1 MEYVW
6 LFLLL
11 LKGAFGFTYF
21 PQMSNTIAVN
31 EAVGELQVAGYLSP
45 IVQMCLNVNYD
56 VRSVVPRLSVLFLTE
71 KECPTCKYGFYN
83 NTEYFVTTDII
94 EYNKLLLAEA
104 NTNPCPTGYVSISKE
119 ACNKTYVESLG
130 FSETLV
136 SGHQPGTF
144 NVAASDQPNGC
155 YYTKTSGA
163 ERIKFN
169 TPPGTCSGGGHTTK
183 DACEGDGTC
192 NDADK
197 TTEDT
202 CSGNVCTVG
211 GTPNS
216 ICIWT
221 AYTFT
226 PGTGGPNTNSQ
237 PLCFA
242 SSIKTGTR
250 KESVSARP
258 TSSLMQPATYLM
270 PRNLVFNNRS
280 YLDDTI
286 YYVGFCDNC
295 ETYVANVS
303 IVSCPCYNNLLIP
316 NPGDCNDMCPSQIGY
331 QGPTGKHHS
340 DYSYLQQTECKKC
353 NSPGDYP
360 DCNGK
365 CPHETTT
372 LKTAGSC
379 NDASKTTKTDCD
391 GNVCTVNSL
400 SNQQCVWTEALYENT
415 TFVMPDCNNLC
426 EKTSCTSAMIALNT
440 GTCKNQNAGFVILD
454 SRYQNET
461 ESCVATDPKTTDSM
475 CQNDCNGLCWWEDG
489 WTRIDCQIRY
499 HMGYMREDPL
509 FHSNDV
515 YETPTLTYSESW
527 CPVGQF
533 LSFQKNYIN
542 WEEINYKCEQCNRDT
557 FLMHFNTPDSTSG
570 QEHGACCQNMHHKMC
585 GFMMDYYKF
594 SCEED
599 KLKRGA
605 ERCSNNLY
613 EFGYL
618 STVQKWTLNTE
629 IVEEIH
635 LRVGYT
641 YILAR
646 VNNPGNLFSNPLR
659 IIKESDC
666 IGCTREDLTIN
677 GLTVNVFG
685 SWTNLPT
692 SSVQNILGGNGD
704 NDALV
709 NKPIYWRPNAAGTY
723 YGISTTSRYLMVK
736 ITVTIH

>member
-1 MEYVW
+1 MEYVF

-11 LKGAFGFTYF
+11 LKGALGFTYF
-21 PQMSNTIAVN
+21 PQLSNLIAIN
-31 EAVGELQVAGYLSP
+31 EAVGQLQVAGYLSP
-45 IVQMCLNVNYD
+45 VVQMCLNVNYD
-56 VRSVVPRLSVLFLTE
+56 IRSVAQRMSVLFLTE
-71 KECPTCKYGFYN
+71 DECPTCKLGYYN
-83 NTEYFVTTDII
+83 NTEYFISHDII
-94 EYNKLLLAEA
+94 EYNKFLIADN
-104 NTNPCPTGYVSISKE
+104 NTNSCPTGYVSIAKE

-136 SGHQPGTF
+136 SGHQSGTF

-155 YYTKTSGA
+155 YYATDSGA

-169 TPPGTCSGGGHTTK
+169 TPPG
-183 DACEGDGTC
+183 
-192 NDADK
+192 
-197 TTEDT
+197 
-202 CSGNVCTVG
+202 
-211 GTPNS
+211 
-216 ICIWT
+216 
-221 AYTFT
+221 
-226 PGTGGPNTNSQ
+226 GTGGKSTNSR

-242 SSIKTGTR
+242 TSIKTGTR
-250 KESVSARP
+250 QESVSARP

-270 PRNLVFNNRS
+270 PRNLVFQNRS
-280 YLDDTI
+280 FLDKTI

-303 IVSCPCYNNLLIP
+303 IVSCPCYNDLLIP

-331 QGPTGKHHS
+331 QGPTGNHYG
-340 DYSYLQQTECKKC
+340 DYSYLQQSECKKC
-353 NSPGDYP
+353 NSPGEYP

-365 CPHETTT
+365 CPHE
-372 LKTAGSC
+372 
-379 NDASKTTKTDCD
+379 
-391 GNVCTVNSL
+391 NV
-400 SNQQCVWTEALYENT
+400 

-426 EKTSCTSAMIALNT
+426 EKTSCTQAIIDLNT
-440 GTCKNQNAGFVILD
+440 GACKGKTAGTIIPD
-454 SRYQNET
+454 TRYQNET
-461 ESCVATDPKTTDSM
+461 ESCVATNPKTTDKM

-489 WTRIDCQIRY
+489 WTRNDCKIRY

-515 YETPTLTYSESW
+515 YEPPQLSYSESW

-533 LSFQKNYIN
+533 LSFQKNYMN
-542 WEEINYKCEQCNRDT
+542 WKEINFKCEQCNRDI

-585 GFMMDYYKF
+585 GFMMDQYKF

-618 STVQKWTLNTE
+618 STVQKWTLNLGV
-629 IVEEIH
+629 VEEIH

-641 YILAR
+641 YIIAR
-646 VNNPGNLFSNPLR
+646 VNNPGNLFTNPFR

-666 IGCTREDLTIN
+666 VGCTREDIIIM
-677 GLTVNVFG
+677 GKTVKVFS
-685 SWTNLPT
+685 SWGNLPS
-692 SSVQNILGGNGD
+692 SSVQNILGGNPDGD
-704 NDALV
+704 AIV
-709 NKPIYWRPNAAGTY
+709 GKPIYWRPNAAGIY

-736 ITVTIH
+736 ISVTIH